1 MKKNNA
7 WNIRRLVDESFV
19 PLTQRPSILYWRL
32 SDFRK
37 CLESKYASIHM
48 VGRSKLFRS
57 TSWQAVLPQIFT
69 RITLLSSLVAI
80 ANCLCCLQ
88 VFGCFSIV
96 QNTLSEIKYHSNSLM
111 LIFYSILG
119 KIERCLRPN
128 KKGHKP
134 LWLKWL

>member
-19 PLTQRPSILYWRL
+19 PSTQPPSIFILKIVG
-32 SDFRK
+32 FRK

-48 VGRSKLFRS
+48 LGRSKLFRS

-96 QNTLSEIKYHSNSLM
+96 QNTLSEIKYSNSLM

-119 KIERCLRPN
+119 KIERCLRPH

-134 LWLKWL
+134 S

>member
-1 MKKNNA
+1 MNLQVEINKTFMAYKVTFFMRRCNNSKILGGSVQ
-7 WNIRRLVDESFV
+7 NIYVSV
-19 PLTQRPSILYWRL
+19 
-32 SDFRK
+32 
-37 CLESKYASIHM
+37 ESKYASIHM

-96 QNTLSEIKYHSNSLM
+96 QNTLSEVKYYKNVRRRS
-111 LIFYSILG
+111 
-119 KIERCLRPN
+119 IERRN
-128 KKGHKP
+128 S
-134 LWLKWL
+134 